1 MKRTSKCKIVKWI
14 KILLVVILIFT
25 AYILGYAKGLDN
37 LPRTTSGPYNIEIY
51 DNGKV
56 VITTKLRHIAPN
68 EETGRLIIYGEPTHE
83 PIK

>member
-1 MKRTSKCKIVKWI
+1 MKKVSKRKMARWG
-14 KILLVVILIFT
+14 KILLVLILIFG
-25 AYILGYAKGLDN
+25 AYMIGYDTGLDN
-37 LPRTTSGPYNIEIY
+37 LPKTTHGPYNIDIY

-68 EETGRLIIYGEPTHE
+68 KEDGRLIIYGEPTHE